1 MPLTKPSVIFDD
13 RRAPYMYVYEREFIA
28 AFRGGGF
35 KATFKMFVSHYF

>member
-28 AFRGGGF
+28 AFHGEDLRQLL
-35 KATFKMFVSHYF
+35 KCL